1 MNKNKTIRKLSNCC
15 KAEVSVEGDITRYYY
30 CLECYKTCD
39 LYIKPKKEKKGL
51 FYKMT
56 LPDTI
61 RKIKEDMTKKEKK
74 LPKQFICPHCK
85 GDIRIRNPKGY
96 CDHLYYPEYCDKCQE
111 IELDKSTITK
121 RKYDLKSILK
131 ANIKREKER
140 KDELKNLENRIFQ
153 HESNTTGT
161 KHEHQYCPTCQLYIK
176 KLNEL

>member
-1 MNKNKTIRKLSNCC
+1 MVKLKDKTIRKLSNCC
-15 KAEVSVEGDITRYYY
+15 KAEVSVEGGITRYYY

-39 LYIKPKKEKKGL
+39 LYIKP
-51 FYKMT
+51 
-56 LPDTI
+56 
-61 RKIKEDMTKKEKK
+61 KKEKK